1 MEEQFCTS
9 SEGHW
14 TDIAEVWLFNIVL
27 GLHSK
32 VLVLGGYRGGFCVKL
47 LEAYLMSDGENASQL
62 KDVPTTSQGQAHQQL
77 W

>member
-1 MEEQFCTS
+1 
-9 SEGHW
+9 
-14 TDIAEVWLFNIVL
+14 
-27 GLHSK
+27 LHSK